1 MFSALRRGNLAKRG
15 DFVIVKYKII
25 NNFMEHKEIIEK
37 IKPEMEKTI
46 SFLEKEFAKIRTGR
60 ASISLVEDIIVDC
73 FGQKFPLKQLAA
85 ISSPEPKQIVIQP
98 WDKSYIESIEKA
110 ISKSS
115 LGTSPVVDKDILRI
129 NLPPL
134 SDDYRKTLVRILSE
148 KQEEAR
154 KTIRHWR
161 GEAWEEVQEKTKT
174 GEIREDDK
182 FRAKD
187 ELQKLVDEYNK
198 KIEEMGERK
207 KKEILE

>member
-1 MFSALRRGNLAKRG
+1 MG
-15 DFVIVKYKII
+15 Y
-25 NNFMEHKEIIEK
+25 KEIVNK
-37 IKPEMEKTI
+37 IKPEMDKAI
-46 SFLEKEFAKIRTGR
+46 VFLERELTKIRTGR
-60 ASISLVEDIIVDC
+60 ASVSLVEDLIVEC

-98 WDKSYIESIEKA
+98 WDKSYIEPIEGA

-115 LGTSPVVDKDILRI
+115 LGVSAIVDKDIVRV

-134 SDDYRKTLVRILSE
+134 SDEYRKTLSRVLSE
-148 KQEEAR
+148 KQEETK

-161 GEAWEEVQEKTKT
+161 GEAWEEVQEKTKE

-187 ELQKLVDEYNK
+187 ELQKLIDDYNK
-198 KIEEMGERK
+198 KIDEMGERK

>member
-1 MFSALRRGNLAKRG
+1 
-15 DFVIVKYKII
+15 
-25 NNFMEHKEIIEK
+25 MEHKEIIEK
-37 IKPEMEKTI
+37 IKPEMDKTI
-46 SFLEKEFAKIRTGR
+46 SFLKRELAKIRTGR
-60 ASISLVEDIIVDC
+60 ASVSLVEDIIVDC

-110 ISKSS
+110 VSQSS
-115 LGTSPVVDKDILRI
+115 LGTSPIVDKDILRI

-134 SDDYRKTLVRILSE
+134 SDDYRKTLARVLSE

-161 GEAWEEVQEKTKT
+161 GEAWEEIQEKTKQ

-187 ELQKLVDEYNK
+187 ELQKLVDEHNK

>member
-1 MFSALRRGNLAKRG
+1 MKELSSLNLDLAKGG
-15 DFVIVKYKII
+15 DFVIVKYI
-25 NNFMEHKEIIEK
+25 NNFMEHKEIIER
-37 IKPEMEKTI
+37 IKPEMDKTI
-46 SFLEKEFAKIRTGR
+46 SFLERELAKIRTGR
-60 ASISLVEDIIVDC
+60 ASVSLVEDIIVDC

-110 ISKSS
+110 VSQSS
-115 LGTSPVVDKDILRI
+115 LGTSPIVDKDILRI

-134 SDDYRKTLVRILSE
+134 SDDYRKTLARVLSE

-161 GEAWEEVQEKTKT
+161 GEAWEEVQEKTKD
-174 GEIREDDK
+174 GEIRKDDK

-198 KIEEMGERK
+198 KIEDMGERK